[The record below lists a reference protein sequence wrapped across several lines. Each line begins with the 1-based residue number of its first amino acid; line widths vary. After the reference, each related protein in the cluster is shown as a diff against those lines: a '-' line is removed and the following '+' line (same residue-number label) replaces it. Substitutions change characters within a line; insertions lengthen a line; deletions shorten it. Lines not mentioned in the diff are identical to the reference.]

1 MRFDLGMLNLMDTGL
16 ELNLYELLFDFSD
29 PHANRIKDHASL
41 DSARISPRSTQMA
54 AVQTKRLVK
63 MGKAIS

>member
-1 MRFDLGMLNLMDTGL
+1 MRFDLGMLNLTDTGL
-16 ELNLYELLFDFSD
+16 ELNLHALLFDFGD

-41 DSARISPRSTQMA
+41 DSARKSPRSTQIT

-63 MGKAIS
+63 MRKAIS